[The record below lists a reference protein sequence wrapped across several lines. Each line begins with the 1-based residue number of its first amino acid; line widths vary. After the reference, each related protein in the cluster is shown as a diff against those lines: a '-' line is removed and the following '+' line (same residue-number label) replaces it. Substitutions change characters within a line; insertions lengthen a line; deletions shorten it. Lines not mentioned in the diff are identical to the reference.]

1 MRQRKVMAIMMV
13 GILCASAA
21 LTGCAKAP
29 GKEQTAAQT
38 ETQAEEQTVAQ
49 TEESTVAQAM
59 EPAPVTLYLTRHGKT
74 MLNTT
79 GRMQGWCDSPLT
91 EDGAAVAEKLGRGLK
106 KAGITFD
113 AVYTSDS
120 GRAMETAELILKN
133 NGQPEVSLQ
142 RNPKVREVCYG
153 IYEGAMPAEAYTPA
167 AKVLG
172 YDSVDAMMGAVMGG
186 KLKIEEAV
194 TAMAETDESKTAE
207 TWETAQKRVMD
218 GIREIAGRNRFWW
231 FHMGWPFQQQS
242 LPSTRMQQREN
253 WEMPPSQKLSMTT
266 ERLPWN
272 R

>member
-1 MRQRKVMAIMMV
+1 MRQRRVMAIMMA
-13 GILCASAA
+13 GMLCVSTA

-29 GKEQTAAQT
+29 GKEQT
-38 ETQAEEQTVAQ
+38 E
-49 TEESTVAQAM
+49 AQAM

-167 AKVLG
+167 AKALG

-218 GIREIAGRNRFWW
+218 GIREIAGEAAER
-231 FHMGWPFQQQS
+231 G
-242 LPSTRMQQREN
+242 
-253 WEMPPSQKLSMTT
+253 QKQVLVVSHGMAISAAVAAIDPDAVAGELGNASITKIIYDNGMFT
-266 ERLPWN
+266 VESVN
-272 R
+272 DMSYIEE

>member
-1 MRQRKVMAIMMV
+1 MKKNRWTVILMAV
-13 GILCASAA
+13 ILCFGLAFA
-21 LTGCAKAP
+21 GN
-29 GKEQTAAQT
+29 GKLENV
-38 ETQAEEQTVAQ
+38 QAEESKT
-49 TEESTVAQAM
+49 
-59 EPAPVTLYLTRHGKT
+59 VTLYLTRHGKT
-74 MLNTT
+74 MLNNT

-120 GRAMETAELILKN
+120 GRAIETAELILKN

-167 AKVLG
+167 AKALS

-218 GIREIAGRNRFWW
+218 GIREIAGEAAER
-231 FHMGWPFQQQS
+231 G
-242 LPSTRMQQREN
+242 
-253 WEMPPSQKLSMTT
+253 QKQVLVVSHGMAISAAVAAIDPDAAAGELGNASITKIIYDNGT
-266 ERLPWN
+266 FTVESVN
-272 R
+272 DMSYIEE

>member
-1 MRQRKVMAIMMV
+1 
-13 GILCASAA
+13 
-21 LTGCAKAP
+21 
-29 GKEQTAAQT
+29 
-38 ETQAEEQTVAQ
+38 
-49 TEESTVAQAM
+49 
-59 EPAPVTLYLTRHGKT
+59 
-74 MLNTT
+74 
-79 GRMQGWCDSPLT
+79 
-91 EDGAAVAEKLGRGLK
+91 
-106 KAGITFD
+106 
-113 AVYTSDS
+113 
-120 GRAMETAELILKN
+120 METAELILKN

-167 AKVLG
+167 AKALG

-218 GIREIAGRNRFWW
+218 GIREIAGEAAERGQKQVLVVS
-231 FHMGWPFQQQS
+231 HGMAIS
-242 LPSTRMQQREN
+242 AAVAAIDRMQQREN

>member
-1 MRQRKVMAIMMV
+1 MRQRKVMAIMMA
-13 GILCASAA
+13 GILCVTAA

-29 GKEQTAAQT
+29 GKEQT
-38 ETQAEEQTVAQ
+38 E
-49 TEESTVAQAM
+49 AQAM

-120 GRAMETAELILKN
+120 GRAIETAELILKN

-167 AKVLG
+167 AKALS

-207 TWETAQKRVMD
+207 TWETAQKGEAAERGQKQVLVVSHGMAISAAVAAID
-218 GIREIAGRNRFWW
+218 PDAAAGELGNASITKIIYDNGTFTVESVND
-231 FHMGWPFQQQS
+231 MS
-242 LPSTRMQQREN
+242 YIE
-253 WEMPPSQKLSMTT
+253 E
-266 ERLPWN
+266 
-272 R
+272 

>member
-1 MRQRKVMAIMMV
+1 MRQRRVMAIMMA
-13 GILCASAA
+13 GMLCVSTA

-29 GKEQTAAQT
+29 GKEQT
-38 ETQAEEQTVAQ
+38 E
-49 TEESTVAQAM
+49 AQAM

-167 AKVLG
+167 AKAL
-172 YDSVDAMMGAVMGG
+172 AMTVWT
-186 KLKIEEAV
+186 L
-194 TAMAETDESKTAE
+194 
-207 TWETAQKRVMD
+207 
-218 GIREIAGRNRFWW
+218 
-231 FHMGWPFQQQS
+231 
-242 LPSTRMQQREN
+242 
-253 WEMPPSQKLSMTT
+253 
-266 ERLPWN
+266 
-272 R
+272 

>member
-1 MRQRKVMAIMMV
+1 MRQRRVMAIMMA
-13 GILCASAA
+13 GMLCVSTA

-29 GKEQTAAQT
+29 GKEQT
-38 ETQAEEQTVAQ
+38 E
-49 TEESTVAQAM
+49 AQAM

-91 EDGAAVAEKLGRGLK
+91 EDGAAVAEK
-106 KAGITFD
+106 
-113 AVYTSDS
+113 
-120 GRAMETAELILKN
+120 METAELILKN

-142 RNPKVREVCYG
+142 KNPKVREVCYG

-167 AKVLG
+167 AKALG

-207 TWETAQKRVMD
+207 TWEAAQKRVMD
-218 GIREIAGRNRFWW
+218 GIREIAGEAAER
-231 FHMGWPFQQQS
+231 G
-242 LPSTRMQQREN
+242 
-253 WEMPPSQKLSMTT
+253 QKQVLVVSHGMAISAAVAAIDPDAAAGELGNASITKIIYDNGT
-266 ERLPWN
+266 FTVESVN
-272 R
+272 DMSYIEE